1 MPNSLRTFTVI
12 VTLSLSTFFIYNFF
26 LFFFTDM
33 TNLFD
38 IENNLPDELFSTS
51 GGVWGPTTATVTQQT
66 NPQQQQQNVQR
77 PPSMGP
83 SNQGMGMS
91 LGLGPGAQNGTMDA
105 QHPHQLQHM
114 QMQQPNKQTLMN
126 NMSGGAIS
134 GSAIGQ
140 NNMNMTNS
148 TLNKSP
154 HNSKLNSP
162 PGGAASMQMG
172 MGNPM
177 GNGPS
182 ILNMQPQQTMN
193 NMLNPSMGVSMAGMN
208 SGGNVPMK
216 TQVSM
221 QMQNAGPMGQSLH
234 NGPMQMGPNTRPVSA
249 VLPNN
254 MMQQQGPQQQT
265 PLRGQLIQGMN
276 PQGPRLQVIDNLS
289 CTYSICMVARCVLE
303 PARVAIDCRPVVI
316 TIYNK
321 S

>member
-114 QMQQPNKQTLMN
+114 QHTRQ
-126 NMSGGAIS
+126 SYFYGIS
-134 GSAIGQ
+134 GSVV
-140 NNMNMTNS
+140 S
-148 TLNKSP
+148 
-154 HNSKLNSP
+154 
-162 PGGAASMQMG
+162 
-172 MGNPM
+172 
-177 GNGPS
+177 GPS
-182 ILNMQPQQTMN
+182 
-193 NMLNPSMGVSMAGMN
+193 
-208 SGGNVPMK
+208 
-216 TQVSM
+216 
-221 QMQNAGPMGQSLH
+221 
-234 NGPMQMGPNTRPVSA
+234 
-249 VLPNN
+249 
-254 MMQQQGPQQQT
+254 
-265 PLRGQLIQGMN
+265 
-276 PQGPRLQVIDNLS
+276 
-289 CTYSICMVARCVLE
+289 VA
-303 PARVAIDCRPVVI
+303 
-316 TIYNK
+316 
-321 S
+321 SSS